1 MYWWFYNS
9 DVYLYQQ
16 LCSIYYN
23 LPGNIYSAGTS
34 SSSINL
40 SGEYNYGSLSITSA
54 DKYCFCCLVSYCIS
68 QWWLQQWV
76 DK

>member
-1 MYWWFYNS
+1 LCGWFYNS

-23 LPGNIYSAGTS
+23 MPGNIYCACTI
-34 SSSINL
+34 SSSIDL
-40 SGEYNYGSLSITSA
+40 SGEYNYGSLSITSI
-54 DKYCFCCLVSYCIS
+54 DKCCVCCLVSYRIS
-68 QWWLQQWV
+68 QWWLQQFV